1 MTALS
6 ALTRSFS
13 RGLVASV
20 LLCNLTFTVQAAEIQ
35 VGFSPEG
42 SAEQLVLNVIQRARQ
57 QIRLMAYSF
66 TSPSVV
72 KALVQAKRRGVDVQ
86 VVVDAH
92 GNDNRASR
100 AAMNLLANAQIPVR
114 TNGAYKIQHDKVIIT
129 DDQNV
134 ETGSFNYS
142 ASAAKAN
149 SENAVVMWDAPAV
162 ASVYLEHW
170 QSRWV
175 QGQPYQPTY

>member
-1 MTALS
+1 M
-6 ALTRSFS
+6 
-13 RGLVASV
+13 
-20 LLCNLTFTVQAAEIQ
+20 
-35 VGFSPEG
+35 
-42 SAEQLVLNVIQRARQ
+42 
-57 QIRLMAYSF
+57 
-66 TSPSVV
+66 
-72 KALVQAKRRGVDVQ
+72 QAKRRGVDVQ

-114 TNGAYKIQHDKVIIT
+114 TNAAYKIQHDKVIIT
-129 DDQNV
+129 DGQNV

-142 ASAAKAN
+142 ALASKAN
-149 SENAVVMWDAPAV
+149 SENSVVMWDVPAG

-170 QSRWV
+170 QSRWG

>member
-6 ALTRSFS
+6 ALTRSLS

-20 LLCNLTFTVQAAEIQ
+20 LLCNLSFTVQAAEIQ

-100 AAMNLLANAQIPVR
+100 AAMLANAQIPVR
-114 TNGAYKIQHDKVIIT
+114 TNAAYKIQHDKVIIT
-129 DDQNV
+129 DGQNV

-149 SENAVVMWDAPAV
+149 SENAVVMWDVPAV

-170 QSRWV
+170 QSRWM

>member
-6 ALTRSFS
+6 ALTRSLS

-72 KALVQAKRRGVDVQ
+72 KALVQAKRRGVDV
-86 VVVDAH
+86 
-92 GNDNRASR
+92 
-100 AAMNLLANAQIPVR
+100 
-114 TNGAYKIQHDKVIIT
+114 
-129 DDQNV
+129 
-134 ETGSFNYS
+134 
-142 ASAAKAN
+142 
-149 SENAVVMWDAPAV
+149 
-162 ASVYLEHW
+162 
-170 QSRWV
+170 
-175 QGQPYQPTY
+175 